1 MTVAFEAEGHA
12 ERLGVADLVH
22 LVDAAVAFEATDA
35 AVDVD
40 GMVEVNEARQLVN
53 LDPGHRLAA
62 LGALANQLQAR
73 IVLEHLIVTVHA
85 GGTGGDIGEPGL
97 LDAGV
102 AVAAIHSQLAGMRR
116 VRKRHRL
123 DRLITH
129 PRVFGCKIIPDTRRH
144 GAAHQQKAGDN
155 HHRQPVG
162 PLWED
167 GRHPGPSLTS
177 RYSVAHS
184 SKAQTAHTKQKTDSC
199 RE

>member
-1 MTVAFEAEGHA
+1 MLKGLAWLTSSIWSMRPWHSKQLTP
-12 ERLGVADLVH
+12 RL
-22 LVDAAVAFEATDA
+22 TWT
-35 AVDVD
+35 
-40 GMVEVNEARQLVN
+40 ARQLLN

-177 RYSVAHS
+177 RNSVAHS
-184 SKAQTAHTKQKTDSC
+184 SKAQTARTKQKLILAENNQPSIVLI
-199 RE
+199 